1 MGFKENLKQYR
12 EGLGI
17 TAKDF
22 ARLVGVRYTTYVNYE
37 NVGTEPK
44 YETLIKIA
52 TALHVSIDD
61 LLDYKPDKLNYWLK
75 YLGERYD
82 FFTSENGSEGTLA
95 YWDEEDFSEGNPPTM
110 TIDIEEEEL
119 TNLLDKAYKQGVA
132 STDTMIKKVMRN
144 NVLIAMYDKKL
155 EEIEQYPPPPD
166 EYLETIPAYYT
177 KKLVPDYDSKE
188 KTHIKVNRKISEE
201 SQKDKA

>member
-22 ARLVGVRYTTYVNYE
+22 ARQIGVRYTTYVNYE

-61 LLDYKPDKLNYWLK
+61 LLDYRPDKLEYWIRFVSRQ
-75 YLGERYD
+75 GMDVE
-82 FFTSENGSEGTLA
+82 T
-95 YWDEEDFSEGNPPTM
+95 
-110 TIDIEEEEL
+110 
-119 TNLLDKAYKQGVA
+119 DKE
-132 STDTMIKKVMRN
+132 
-144 NVLIAMYDKKL
+144 NVLISVYVGNGETSQIAISKDEFVEKMNTYNRFAHEAAKREIEDITLSHFTEYFMGKIFEDTSLSEEEKIAAMYEAGKDL
-155 EEIEQYPPPPD
+155 NLWPEITSVTSEH
-166 EYLETIPAYYT
+166 EKAHMIFRFMRYLNGNVEA
-177 KKLVPDYDSKE
+177 
-188 KTHIKVNRKISEE
+188 
-201 SQKDKA
+201 

>member
-22 ARLVGVRYTTYVNYE
+22 ARQIGVRYTTYVNYE

-61 LLDYKPDKLNYWLK
+61 LLDYRPNKLEYWIK
-75 YLGERYD
+75 FISRQG
-82 FFTSENGSEGTLA
+82 
-95 YWDEEDFSEGNPPTM
+95 
-110 TIDIEEEEL
+110 IDIETDKENVLLSVYLGNEKTSYITISKDEFIEKMNAYNRFACEEAKKEIEDITMAHFTEYFMKKIFEDTSL
-119 TNLLDKAYKQGVA
+119 SYKQ
-132 STDTMIKKVMRN
+132 KVN
-144 NVLIAMYDKKL
+144 AMYEAGKEL
-155 EEIEQYPPPPD
+155 NCWPEIAEIKSD
-166 EYLETIPAYYT
+166 HEKGHMILRFMRYLYGNVEA
-177 KKLVPDYDSKE
+177 
-188 KTHIKVNRKISEE
+188 
-201 SQKDKA
+201 